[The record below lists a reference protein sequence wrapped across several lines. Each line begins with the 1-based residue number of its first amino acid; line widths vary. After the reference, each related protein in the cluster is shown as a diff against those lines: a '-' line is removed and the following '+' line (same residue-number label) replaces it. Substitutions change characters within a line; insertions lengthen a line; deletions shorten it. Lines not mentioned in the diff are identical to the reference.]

1 MNKERKDI
9 KALWIDPSTGSP
21 LEDHKMTALVATT
34 IQSLFPLS
42 NIRPIDIRR
51 YFASSILSNRMTL
64 PEENV
69 NSTIQAWAKICNTSV
84 EMAEIFTTVKQMKR
98 ILERH

>member
-1 MNKERKDI
+1 
-9 KALWIDPSTGSP
+9 
-21 LEDHKMTALVATT
+21 MTALVATT

-69 NSTIQAWAKICNTSV
+69 NGTLQAWANICNTSV
-84 EMAEIFTTVKQMKR
+84 EMARNFCNGPIGTVRGTEQS
-98 ILERH
+98 ERASKLANRDALCLLIKESVL